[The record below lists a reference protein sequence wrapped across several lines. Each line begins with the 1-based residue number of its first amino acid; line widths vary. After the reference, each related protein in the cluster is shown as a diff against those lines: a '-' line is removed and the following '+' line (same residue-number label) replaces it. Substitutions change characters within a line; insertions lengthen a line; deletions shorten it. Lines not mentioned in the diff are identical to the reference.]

1 MTSGWRD
8 LVAIDAPQRGRR
20 EYKHLLPSL
29 QGRRAV
35 SWVTTRAHALREEYQ
50 PRQVTSLYFD
60 SAGYSCYRQSNAGA
74 SERVK
79 VRLRWYGAL
88 ETASPLTLEFKH
100 RANHLGWKT
109 QHAFSFA
116 DLAECNLR
124 SLVSRFEHAL
134 DREERALVSQLRVPI
149 LVTSYFR
156 HYFVTA
162 DGGVRVTV
170 DTGLRYLD
178 QRLRPVLNLTRDARH
193 CDFAVVECKLEPGRD
208 SHAPRLLCGLPLRHT
223 RFSKYCHALQ
233 SLTER

>member
-1 MTSGWRD
+1 MTFGWRD
-8 LVAIDAPQRGRR
+8 LVAVDAPQRGRR

-35 SWVTTRAHALREEYQ
+35 AWVTSRARALREEYA
-50 PRQVTSLYFD
+50 PRQVSSLYFD
-60 SAGYSCYRQSNAGA
+60 SEGYSAYRQSNAGA

-88 ETASPLTLEFKH
+88 DCASPLTLEFKH

-109 QHAFSFA
+109 QHPFSFA

-124 SLVSRFEHAL
+124 ALASRFEGTLSA
-134 DREERALVSQLRVPI
+134 EERALVAQLRVPI
-149 LVTSYFR
+149 LITSYLR

-162 DGGVRVTV
+162 DGGIRVTV
-170 DTGLRYLD
+170 DTGLHYLD
-178 QRLRPVLNLTRDARH
+178 QRVRPALNLTRDARH

-208 SHAPRLLCGLPLRHT
+208 MHAPRLLCGIPVRHT
-223 RFSKYCHALQ
+223 RFSKYCHGLQ
-233 SLTER
+233 SLTDR